1 MIRIQDSLFQKQALR
16 GTVTLDR
23 AGLVV
28 IGIDLREGRGG
39 SPGIRC
45 DVAYG
50 TEDAQ
55 GQFQAF
61 DYDGPTTVPFYV
73 ESHEFVAYRTAAAQV
88 MTRLPGKNLLEALAL
103 WFEAELVAGGKFG
116 EGATV
121 A

>member
-1 MIRIQDSLFQKQALR
+1 MIQIQAQQFMKQAA
-16 GTVTLDR
+16 GSITLDR
-23 AGLVV
+23 AAMVV

-55 GQFQAF
+55 GKFQAF

-73 ESHEFVAYRTAAAQV
+73 EPHEFAAYRAATVQA
-88 MTRLPGKNLLEALAL
+88 MTPMPGATLLEALAL
-103 WFEAELVAGGKFG
+103 WFEAELVARGKFG

>member
-1 MIRIQDSLFQKQALR
+1 MIQIEDALFKKQA
-16 GTVTLDR
+16 GGQTLDR
-23 AGLVV
+23 AAAVV

-73 ESHEFVAYRTAAAQV
+73 EPHEFAAYRGAAAQA
-88 MTRLPGKNLLEALAL
+88 MTQLSGTTVLDAIAL
-103 WFEAELVAGGKFG
+103 WFEAELVARGKFG
-116 EGATV
+116 EGAT
-121 A
+121 AA

>member
-1 MIRIQDSLFQKQALR
+1 MHRSVLLMVSGIAL
-16 GTVTLDR
+16 LSDLA
-23 AGLVV
+23 AGA
-28 IGIDLREGRGG
+28 DK
-39 SPGIRC
+39 P
-45 DVAYG
+45 
-50 TEDAQ
+50 
-55 GQFQAF
+55 FQAF